1 MEFTR
6 RQLAVAGV
14 AAGAAAAAGSVL
26 GAASPVAAQQTAAAP
41 AGQGLGVYRYRV
53 GDMTVTALN
62 DGGVSIPLRDGF
74 VRNAPLAEVQKA
86 LADAYLPTDQL
97 QISFTTLLIEGG
109 GRKILVDTG
118 FADNGAAG
126 TGRLFEGLAAVGVA
140 PTAIDLVILSHF
152 HPDHI
157 AGLRRKDG
165 AASFPNAELAV
176 PEAEWAFWMDDARMA
191 QAPDAMKGAFAQTRR
206 VFGPVA
212 KDVRRFGW
220 DVEVAPGIRS
230 IAAPGHTPGHT
241 VFAVTS
247 GEGRLLVL
255 SDTTN
260 APYLFVRRPDWQ
272 VMFDMDPEQARQS
285 RVRLLDMASAERMQ
299 VAGYHFPFPATGHI
313 AKDGAGYAL
322 VPTVWR
328 PVL

>member
-6 RQLAVAGV
+6 RQLAVAG
-14 AAGAAAAAGSVL
+14 AAAGVAAATGGVL
-26 GAASPVAAQQTAAAP
+26 GAASPVAAQQPAAAP
-41 AGQGLGVYRYRV
+41 AGQGLGIYRYRV
-53 GDMTVTALN
+53 GDITVTALN
-62 DGGVSIPLRDGF
+62 DGGVSMPLRDGF

-86 LADAYLPTDQL
+86 LADAYLPTDQI

-126 TGRLFEGLAAVGVA
+126 TGRLFEGLAAIGVA
-140 PTAIDLVILSHF
+140 PAAIDLVILSHF

-165 AASFPNAELAV
+165 TASFANAELAV

-285 RVRLLDMASAERMQ
+285 RVRMLDMAAAERMQ